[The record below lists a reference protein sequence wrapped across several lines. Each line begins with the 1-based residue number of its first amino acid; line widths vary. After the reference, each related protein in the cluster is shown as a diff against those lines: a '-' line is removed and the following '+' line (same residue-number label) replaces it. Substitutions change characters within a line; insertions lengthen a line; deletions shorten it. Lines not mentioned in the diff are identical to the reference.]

1 MRKTIHIS
9 LFIISYAPLYIILF
23 IQNIN
28 SEYLSKEGLFI
39 GIKQIFYNNKV
50 AIFLLCFTVF
60 SILIYYIL
68 YKIVIKL
75 AAEKISAKNKIEDN
89 EGHLSYLVTYILP
102 FVGLDFSNW
111 QSIVSSIV
119 LFYVLGSIYIRT
131 NLILTNPTLT
141 LLGFLISKIE
151 TSDGKNIFL
160 IHKNIIQKKKEYNCI
175 HLINNIYIHKL

>member
-1 MRKTIHIS
+1 M
-9 LFIISYAPLYIILF
+9 F

-39 GIKQIFYNNKV
+39 GIKQICCNNKV
-50 AIFLLCFTVF
+50 SLFLLCFTFF
-60 SILIYYIL
+60 SILTYYIL
-68 YKIVIKL
+68 YKIVLKS
-75 AAEKISAKNKIEDN
+75 AAERISVKSKIEDN
-89 EGHLSYLVTYILP
+89 EGHLSYLATYILP
-102 FVGLDFSNW
+102 FVGLDFNTW

-141 LLGFLISKIE
+141 FLGFLISKIE
-151 TSDGKNIFL
+151 TSEGKNIFL
-160 IHKNIIQKKKEYNCI
+160 IHKDIIQKKKDYDCI